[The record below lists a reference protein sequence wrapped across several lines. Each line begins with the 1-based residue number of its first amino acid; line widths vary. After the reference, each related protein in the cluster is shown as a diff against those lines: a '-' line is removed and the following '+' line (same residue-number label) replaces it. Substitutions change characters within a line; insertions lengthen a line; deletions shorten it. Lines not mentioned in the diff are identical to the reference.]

1 MTEDEIIVDVKNLE
15 KNYSSLEVIKGI
27 SFSVHKGQVLGILG
41 ALTLYLDFVNL
52 FLHILR
58 FLGKKK

>member
-1 MTEDEIIVDVKNLE
+1 MHDAQKIRQLAAAEAGLDNASMRKV
-15 KNYSSLEVIKGI
+15 
-27 SFSVHKGQVLGILG
+27 GILG

-58 FLGKKK
+58 FLGRRR

>member
-27 SFSVHKGQVLGILG
+27 SFSVHKGQVLDQI
-41 ALTLYLDFVNL
+41 FP
-52 FLHILR
+52 F
-58 FLGKKK
+58 